1 MNAMFSK
8 MKLGPK
14 LMIIGITLTL
24 LPMFILALSSLIQ
37 YRNSLQVSR
46 TESTKLA
53 YADLDH
59 IADGVYRML
68 QTQQEV
74 LEQQMLNS
82 LNVARDIVD
91 RSGGFSFLDETVNW
105 SAVNQYTRHSVPV
118 QLEKMMIGFNWLG
131 QTSDPRH
138 TVPVVDEVQ
147 RLNSV
152 TCTVFQR
159 MNREG
164 DMLRVATNVLKEDG
178 SRAIGTYIPAV
189 NPDGKP
195 NPVIST
201 VLKGQTFKGRAY
213 VVNKWYITAYE
224 PIYDA
229 TKNIVG
235 ILYVGVPQESAESLR
250 QSIMDIQV
258 GTTGYVYILDS
269 AGHYVISQDGKRD
282 GELIWDSKDSS
293 GNYFIRE
300 ICQKAVKLGPEE
312 FAEQTYPWQNPGDPE
327 PRVKVA
333 RLKYFEP
340 WDWVIGAGSYIDEF
354 MEGPRKIEQAA
365 ERANV
370 IMIVVIALAAIA
382 AAATWFFT
390 SRGLARPIVEIADTV
405 RRVATER
412 DLTLQVPV
420 KSRDEVGIMGSEFN
434 QMLAE
439 LKKAFTLVNTSA
451 DDVEQK
457 AIDMSQRASANK
469 ERAESSLKQ
478 VEEIARVL
486 NEMGLTAGEV
496 AQTSL
501 AQKEAA
507 EQSSGTIEELLKAM
521 ESVAQSTR
529 KQTDSAAEANQ
540 RVTVMGETGAKV
552 VATAEK
558 QSEAVLRVNEAVAQI
573 ARSVEEMTKAV
584 GRATEHGQ
592 SALSAVEEGSRS
604 VGATV
609 EGMRAIAESSE
620 QISEII
626 SVITEIAE
634 QTNLLALNAAI
645 EAARAG
651 EHGKGFAVVADEV
664 GKLAQRSSE
673 AAKEITQ
680 LIKDSSER
688 VTEGNSLTDQLQRAL
703 GLIAEGGQVNMQA
716 IEEIGKAAE
725 ELAARTDE
733 VNELMESLS
742 GLAREIGGMAGQQG
756 ERREA
761 AQKAL
766 AMLVEQSETIAGLVK
781 AANQGAQ
788 TINTEMMNIVQR
800 TAQMQEMTG
809 LQVER
814 SKNVRGIAEDQAEGA
829 RETAERAGM
838 VLAVTNELQNLSH
851 ELTAQV
857 EQFKISGNGSGPA
870 MRIRKEGAP
879 LAPHPDSDG
888 HPSAQRN

>member
-1 MNAMFSK
+1 MFTK

-14 LMIIGITLTL
+14 LMLIGITLTL
-24 LPMFILALSSLIQ
+24 APMLILAVSSLIQ
-37 YRNSLQVSR
+37 FRTSVQVSR

-53 YADLDH
+53 YTDLDH
-59 IADGVYRML
+59 IAEGVYRML

-74 LEQQMLNS
+74 LEQQMINS
-82 LNVARDIVD
+82 LNVARDIVE
-91 RSGGFSFLDETVNW
+91 RTGGFSFLDEKVSW
-105 SAVNQYTRHSVPV
+105 SAVNQYTQHPVSVK
-118 QLEKMMIGFNWLG
+118 LDKMMIGFSWLG
-131 QTSDPRH
+131 QTGDPRK

-147 RLNSV
+147 RLNGV

-164 DMLRVATNVLKEDG
+164 DMLRVATNVLKADG
-178 SRAIGTYIPAV
+178 NRAIGTYIPAV

-229 TKNIVG
+229 EKDIVG

-250 QSIMDIQV
+250 KSIMDIQV

-269 AGHYVISQDGKRD
+269 EGHYVISQDGKRD
-282 GELIWDSKDSS
+282 GELIWDAKDSA

-300 ICQKAVKLGPEE
+300 MCQKAVKLGPHE

-327 PRVKVA
+327 PRMKVA

-340 WDWVIGAGSYIDEF
+340 WDWIIGAGSYLEEF
-354 MEGPRKIEQAA
+354 MEGPNRIEQTAQ
-365 ERANV
+365 RANMIMVLV
-370 IMIVVIALAAIA
+370 IVLAAVA
-382 AAATWFFT
+382 AGATWFFT
-390 SRGLARPIVEIADTV
+390 SRGLARPIVDIADTV
-405 RRVATER
+405 RQVASER
-412 DLTLQVPV
+412 DLTLKVPV
-420 KSRDEVGIMGSEFN
+420 KSRDEVGIMATEFN
-434 QMLAE
+434 QMLDE

-451 DDVEQK
+451 DDVQIK
-457 AIDMSQRASANK
+457 AVDMSERAAANK
-469 ERAESSLKQ
+469 ERAEASLKQ

-507 EQSSGTIEELLKAM
+507 EQSSGTIDELLKAM
-521 ESVAQSTR
+521 ESVADSTR
-529 KQTDSAAEANQ
+529 KQTDSAAEANE
-540 RVTVMGETGAKV
+540 RVTMMGETGAKV

-558 QSEAVLRVNEAVAQI
+558 QSEAVLRVNEAIAQI
-573 ARSVEEMTKAV
+573 AGAVEEMTKAV

-688 VTEGNSLTDQLQRAL
+688 VSEGNSLTDQLQTAL
-703 GLIAEGGQVNMQA
+703 RSIAEGGQVNMQA
-716 IEEIGKAAE
+716 IEEIGKSAG
-725 ELAARTDE
+725 ELAVRTEE
-733 VNELMESLS
+733 VNQLMADLS
-742 GLAREIGGMAGQQG
+742 SLAREIGGMAGQQG

-766 AMLVEQSETIAGLVK
+766 AMLVEQSEAIAGLVTS
-781 AANQGAQ
+781 ANQGAQ
-788 TINTEMMNIVQR
+788 AINSEMMNIVQR

-814 SKNVRGIAEDQAEGA
+814 SKNVRGIADNQAEGA

-838 VLAVTNELQNLSH
+838 VLAVTNELQDLSR
-851 ELTAQV
+851 ELNAQV

-870 MRIRKEGAP
+870 VKFEDNRRRPQPGSKPEP
-879 LAPHPDSDG
+879 
-888 HPSAQRN
+888 HPSAHRN